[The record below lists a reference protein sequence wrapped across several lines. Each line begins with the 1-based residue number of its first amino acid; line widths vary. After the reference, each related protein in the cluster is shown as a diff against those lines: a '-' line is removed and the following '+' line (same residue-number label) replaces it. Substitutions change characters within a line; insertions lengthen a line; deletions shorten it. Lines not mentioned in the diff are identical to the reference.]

1 MVPEGGRHASSNVH
15 AVGQASIRLL
25 SLLCRTRGDRSHAG
39 PGLYDTRHRPPPRS
53 GGVDDLPRVAP
64 QRVDPQRWLGV
75 PRDGGAMAFGAIGSS
90 TQTGKA
96 GAQSRVASVCA
107 GALGRND
114 PSSERRRAHWSSGN
128 LERAS
133 PWAATRSTMG
143 TRVEPRADRP
153 SLSARFP
160 GRHDHADQSRG
171 HLPGA
176 VHPRSR
182 CATPRVDRLP
192 AKRPGSAC
200 SEGAHARVG

>member
-96 GAQSRVASVCA
+96 GTQSRVASVCA

-128 LERAS
+128 LAR
-133 PWAATRSTMG
+133 AATRSTMG